1 MSRKSSRSTLVP
13 SLGRASS
20 LLLAFVLALA
30 GCASFDGHNLV
41 PGQSTVNDVV
51 ATMGQPADKRIG
63 AEGETVY
70 WYPQLPW
77 GHASYAALIAS
88 DGRLIRVE
96 QRLTEA
102 NVSKIVKGVSAAEV
116 RDLLGPPF
124 EPGVYHPLEREVW
137 TYPMRIQGASLPK
150 WFVVQ
155 LSLDDHTVRETY
167 LMDDPNFTAKDG
179 CCRRH

>member
-1 MSRKSSRSTLVP
+1 MKRTSSRSTSP
-13 SLGRASS
+13 RIRARASS
-20 LLLAFVLALA
+20 LVLGLLLLLAA
-30 GCASFDGHNLV
+30 CASFDGHNLV

-51 ATMGQPADKRIG
+51 STMGQPADKRIG
-63 AEGETVY
+63 PQGETIY

-77 GHASYAALIAS
+77 GHASYAALIS
-88 DGRLIRVE
+88 PDGRLIRVE

-102 NVSKIVKGVSAAEV
+102 NISRIVQGVSATQV

-124 EPGVYHPLEREVW
+124 EPGVYHPLEREIW

>member
-51 ATMGQPADKRIG
+51 ATMGQPADKRAG
-63 AEGETVY
+63 PEGETIY

-102 NVSKIVKGVSAAEV
+102 NISKVVKGVGATEV

-124 EPGVYHPLEREVW
+124 EPGVYRPLEREIW

>member
-1 MSRKSSRSTLVP
+1 M
-13 SLGRASS
+13 
-20 LLLAFVLALA
+20 LALA

-51 ATMGQPADKRIG
+51 ATMGQPADKRAG
-63 AEGETVY
+63 PEGETIY

-102 NVSKIVKGVSAAEV
+102 NISKVVKGVGATEV

-124 EPGVYHPLEREVW
+124 EPGVYRPLEREIW

>member
-1 MSRKSSRSTLVP
+1 MP
-13 SLGRASS
+13 SLGKASS
-20 LLLAFVLALA
+20 LLLGFLLALA

-63 AEGETVY
+63 PGGETIF

-77 GHASYAALIAS
+77 GHASYAALISS

-96 QRLTEA
+96 QRLTED
-102 NVSKIVKGVSAAEV
+102 NVAKVVKGVRATEV
-116 RDLLGPPF
+116 RDLLGPPY
-124 EPGVYHPLEREVW
+124 EPGIYHPLEREVW